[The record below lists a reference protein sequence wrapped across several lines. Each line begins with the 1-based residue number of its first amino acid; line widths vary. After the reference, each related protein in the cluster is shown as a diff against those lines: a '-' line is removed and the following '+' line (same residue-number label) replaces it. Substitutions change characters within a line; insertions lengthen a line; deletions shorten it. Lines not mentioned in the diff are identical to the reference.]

1 MNIGGGFCFVFVFL
15 KKRIERIDDA
25 KNNDIPYNPKI
36 KTRKM
41 KKRNFPIKFRKEIF
55 LKIKENTLWLQTSS
69 TLSVCVC
76 EKKGIKYIQ
85 THKRFFFPLMMI
97 ILTHTQRVKIVFF
110 ISEKEIC
117 FWIKKDRKRK
127 DFSLPSNLYQRQTD
141 EPKI

>member
-97 ILTHTQRVKIVFF
+97 ILAHTQRVKIVFF

>member
-127 DFSLPSNLYQRQTD
+127 DFSLPNNLYQRQTD